1 MNEQI
6 DWEEVTRVVNQY
18 ARYYY
23 GGKKGSTQQDIED
36 LASET
41 LIAILESPKILQK
54 LEEKSVANNYIKEIV
69 KGVAFKRFAKE
80 KIQCVSSTYCDS
92 TYKRRYRCLGKIK
105 QLSEK
110 YNIPIEPE
118 NAHKFY
124 CLEPTI
130 GTIWQVEQTILSVAP
145 QNVSYDDM
153 KKEKDKKWYSDDE
166 DNL

>member
-69 KGVAFKRFAKE
+69 KGVAIKRYAKE
-80 KIQCVSSTYCDS
+80 KIQ
-92 TYKRRYRCLGKIK
+92 
-105 QLSEK
+105 
-110 YNIPIEPE
+110 
-118 NAHKFY
+118 
-124 CLEPTI
+124 
-130 GTIWQVEQTILSVAP
+130 
-145 QNVSYDDM
+145 
-153 KKEKDKKWYSDDE
+153 
-166 DNL
+166 